1 MRILV
6 TGAGGF
12 TGLNL
17 IKRLVI
23 EGHDV
28 YGLTKRVIEFSHP
41 KLHLIIKDLFDIN
54 NIEGLDVDV
63 IYHIAARVNFDES
76 ESSIS
81 QLTRDNIISTSNLA
95 DFAVK
100 NKVKKF
106 IYSSS
111 CSVYME
117 NYKKEKV
124 VSENYIL
131 RPINLY
137 AVSKLTSEWILENKL
152 RGKIDEFIVLRYSSI
167 YGYGQ
172 RTSSIIP
179 IFIDNAINNK
189 DLNILGSGNRVQD
202 YVFIDDVIQANHNC
216 LEYSLPF
223 NTILN
228 IGSGEQITDLVLAKC
243 ITDNWNSSS
252 KINVLDKLDS
262 TETYFNYDIK
272 KAQKLISFQ
281 PSNLIDGLKKY
292 KNRIETK

>member
-17 IKRLVI
+17 VKKLVL

-54 NIEGLDVDV
+54 DIEGLDVDV

-111 CSVYME
+111 CSVYRE
-117 NYKKEKV
+117 NYNRNELISEKHH
-124 VSENYIL
+124 I

-152 RGKIDEFIVLRYSSI
+152 RDKIDEFIVLRYSSI

-172 RTSSIIP
+172 RASSIVP

-228 IGSGEQITDLVLAKC
+228 IGSGEQITDLILAKC
-243 ITDNWNSSS
+243 ITDIWNSSS
-252 KINVLDKLDS
+252 EINVLDKLDS
-262 TETYFNYDIK
+262 QETYFNYDIK
-272 KAQKLISFQ
+272 KAQKLIGFQ
-281 PSNLIDGLKKY
+281 PMSLIDGLKKY
-292 KNRIETK
+292 ENRIESK